1 MSGDTI
7 RGRIGG
13 LHLALAALN
22 GVSAGELGN
31 RTKSHRLTQ
40 LGGAPSDEPV
50 KRGESLRPM
59 PLFPRHVLRDIR
71 LRPAVSETR
80 PNPHRAAS
88 SLKTRG
94 WFNWQLPERSYVE
107 FRIWN

>member
-40 LGGAPSDEPV
+40 LGGCAE
-50 KRGESLRPM
+50 RRAG
-59 PLFPRHVLRDIR
+59 
-71 LRPAVSETR
+71 ETR
-80 PNPHRAAS
+80 GKPSPNALIFPVMFFATLDCGQLCR
-88 SLKTRG
+88 KPDPTRIA
-94 WFNWQLPERSYVE
+94 LLVR
-107 FRIWN
+107 

>member
-59 PLFPRHVLRDIR
+59 PLYSPSCSSRH
-71 LRPAVSETR
+71 
-80 PNPHRAAS
+80 
-88 SLKTRG
+88 
-94 WFNWQLPERSYVE
+94 
-107 FRIWN
+107 

>member
-50 KRGESLRPM
+50 KRGGSLRPM
-59 PLFPRHVLRDIR
+59 PLFPVMFFATLDCGQLCRKPD
-71 LRPAVSETR
+71 PTR
-80 PNPHRAAS
+80 IALLVR
-88 SLKTRG
+88 
-94 WFNWQLPERSYVE
+94 
-107 FRIWN
+107 